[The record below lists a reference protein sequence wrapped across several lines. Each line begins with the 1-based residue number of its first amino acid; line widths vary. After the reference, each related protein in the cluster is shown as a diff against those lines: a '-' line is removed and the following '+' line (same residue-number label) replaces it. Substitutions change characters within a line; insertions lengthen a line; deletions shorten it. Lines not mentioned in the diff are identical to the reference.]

1 MTQPYPNLNVA
12 VMRKFYEDFGGLYA
26 YQVEYL
32 DSILFKLV
40 TTQASFNEATV
51 DAEISRLKAAGIPA
65 VKKQLLIKF
74 DGAFSSEVTGDS
86 TSD

>member
-1 MTQPYPNLNVA
+1 MSQPYPSLNVA
-12 VMRKFYEDFGGLYA
+12 VMRKFYEEFGGLYA

-32 DSILFKLV
+32 DSVLFKLV

-51 DAEISRLKAAGIPA
+51 DAEVSRLKAIGIPA

-74 DGAFSSEVTGDS
+74 DGAYSSEAAGGA
-86 TSD
+86 